1 MSRINGTASVLCFCM
16 GIMLINSCTTKNSK
30 SNVERNE
37 TMNDQK
43 KTKYSGTFEAKDKS
57 GASILLEWIK
67 LNTQS
72 PEFAETLKS
81 IGDVTA
87 TAYITVESGFLQA
100 NPDLKLDD
108 PYLKQFEEF
117 FKNGHKNVDWPA
129 VEKKIYQVIKQFYSI
144 DHSKFSAENIYFFVT
159 AKDKT
164 TREMLGAVV
173 FFVMPEYPSGDIKCT
188 SFAVAPSAQGRG
200 LGKLLMSS
208 IFRITQ
214 GFDRLFL
221 CTRTTNKNALKV
233 YRAWGFTKDLKPI
246 PEQHFKLNPEH
257 WASLEYKVDQSDILQ
272 KTASTLSD
280 LK

>member
-221 CTRTTNKNALKV
+221 CTRTTSWSVSFLFYITV
-233 YRAWGFTKDLKPI
+233 YTFSHIVL
-246 PEQHFKLNPEH
+246 L
-257 WASLEYKVDQSDILQ
+257 
-272 KTASTLSD
+272 
-280 LK
+280 